1 MSTGSNGRL
10 NGKVILITGGTS
22 GIGHATILAA
32 VRERAPQIPV
42 CAIAGIDAGN
52 APSVIGAG
60 ADGVSV
66 ISALSLA
73 PDPTQAARNLRSVV
87 DLALAQRGGR

>member
-1 MSTGSNGRL
+1 
-10 NGKVILITGGTS
+10 
-22 GIGHATILAA
+22 
-32 VRERAPQIPV
+32 
-42 CAIAGIDAGN
+42 
-52 APSVIGAG
+52 VIGAG